1 MLSVSRVQYN
11 TNKVPLSALKSLN
24 DLSVLKIERPLDSN
38 ELEVLSQLDSVE
50 ELYFVDQGFTEI
62 PSQILKMKNL
72 RRLFLWGNKI
82 SSLPTEIQNLENL
95 EVLSLTGSPIGSE
108 EQAILFT
115 YLETLPEFT
124 TLYFDVDIEPAVGF
138 TIA

>member
-1 MLSVSRVQYN
+1 
-11 TNKVPLSALKSLN
+11 
-24 DLSVLKIERPLDSN
+24 
-38 ELEVLSQLDSVE
+38 
-50 ELYFVDQGFTEI
+50 
-62 PSQILKMKNL
+62 MKNL